1 MDVSALIVTAFGQ
14 YRCADARQAALGAS
28 PRHELLVDPC
38 STRRLPSCRSLTR
51 SSIAR
56 RAQSAILAWK
66 FALFAALATC
76 AWSGVAQAESKKD
89 PRKDVPNVQGA
100 RETNA
105 KSFMWVTCQ
114 PIPNSSPR
122 QARCTFSQWL
132 LNPKKSTMS
141 DNEKSFFT
149 EMQRTGSWP
158 AEAAKRCGASTKE
171 ARAPKTPEL
180 AKFHRDYRA
189 ACRAKDGRSL
199 ATLLLSF
206 ADKEARTCSVTFYSS
221 EDVFVQQDQNTWTN
235 TGSAPCGT
243 YVRTFWRDADDGDFW
258 SYSQA
263 ILVPPNAPSEGILR
277 CDQLP
282 TRTDWRWWDRPPL
295 PLGCEF
301 VN

>member
-1 MDVSALIVTAFGQ
+1 
-14 YRCADARQAALGAS
+14 
-28 PRHELLVDPC
+28 
-38 STRRLPSCRSLTR
+38 
-51 SSIAR
+51 
-56 RAQSAILAWK
+56 
-66 FALFAALATC
+66 
-76 AWSGVAQAESKKD
+76 
-89 PRKDVPNVQGA
+89 
-100 RETNA
+100 
-105 KSFMWVTCQ
+105 
-114 PIPNSSPR
+114 
-122 QARCTFSQWL
+122 
-132 LNPKKSTMS
+132 MS
-141 DNEKSFFT
+141 DNDKSLLT

-221 EDVFVQQDQNTWTN
+221 EDIFTQLDPNTWTN
-235 TGSAPCGT
+235 SMSGMCGT
-243 YVRTFWRDADDGDFW
+243 TVRTLWRDVEDDDFW
-258 SYSQA
+258 SFSQVRS
-263 ILVPPNAPSEGILR
+263 IPPNAPTDGPIP